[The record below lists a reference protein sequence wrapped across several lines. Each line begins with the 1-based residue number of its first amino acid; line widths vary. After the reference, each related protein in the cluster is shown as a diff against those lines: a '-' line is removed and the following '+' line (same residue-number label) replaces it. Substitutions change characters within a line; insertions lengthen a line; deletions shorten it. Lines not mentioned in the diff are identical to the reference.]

1 MASPRP
7 ANPYAAPRSRFF
19 LGVALY
25 ALAVS
30 LVGFA
35 KTFFLPLAT
44 GQGSFH
50 WIVMIHGAAF
60 FAWMLL
66 FTAQAALVPAGQ
78 WRWHRRLGLAS
89 VPLALVMVAS
99 CIAVGALL
107 ARAELAGRAENGGV
121 DGFAGVVG
129 AMAVFALLYTAAL
142 LQRQRP
148 EVHKRL
154 MFLATVAILWPA
166 WFRFRHYFP
175 DVPRPELSF
184 GLLASDAVIAVA
196 MLRDRLRFGRVHP
209 VLLWVGTGLFL
220 EHVLELALFGTP
232 AWRALSL
239 WLLGS

>member
-7 ANPYAAPRSRFF
+7 ANPYAAPRRRFF
-19 LGVALY
+19 LGIALY

-30 LVGFA
+30 LLGFA

-50 WIVMIHGAAF
+50 WIVMVHGAAF

-66 FTAQAALVPAGQ
+66 FTVQAALVPAGQ

-175 DVPRPELSF
+175 EVPRPELTF

-209 VLLWVGTGLFL
+209 VLLWVGTALFL